1 MATLKPLLDQLMK
14 RQDLTRAQAE
24 TAMRTIIEGVD
35 PCQIA
40 ALLVLLQAKGETPSE
55 VAGMVSVMREH
66 MVHVDPGGTCIDIVG
81 TGGDG
86 HHTVNFSTAA
96 SVVAAACG
104 ARVAKHGN
112 RSVSSQCG
120 SADVLEAATLNVG
133 LQVGRA
139 VEMAA
144 AIVAWAVVRA
154 CVVVQETA
162 ARLDVALGC

>member
-1 MATLKPLLDQLMK
+1 
-14 RQDLTRAQAE
+14 
-24 TAMRTIIEGVD
+24 
-35 PCQIA
+35 
-40 ALLVLLQAKGETPSE
+40 
-55 VAGMVSVMREH
+55 

-120 SADVLEAATLNVG
+120 SADVLEALGV
-133 LQVGRA
+133 V
-139 VEMAA
+139 
-144 AIVAWAVVRA
+144 IVQQPAGIERCLGDAGIAFMFA
-154 CVVVQETA
+154 CASHPHAPLLVPS
-162 ARLDVALGC
+162 